1 MRCANCT
8 TELWGNPEVCPVCGS
23 PTGLSAPRGRRSRG
37 PRADSPEAPPP
48 QGQPPL
54 HGSGLL
60 SPTGPDAPQTPQGGS
75 LFNAADLLDPQVL
88 KALPLPDSAPE
99 NGAAHAAAPAT
110 PGNLDVSEQQ
120 PMINAAD
127 LFDPALL
134 AELGG
139 GRVESPP
146 ADNTPQDNWLL
157 GSAPPEV
164 PPLDPRAG
172 QQPIRQTGG
181 LAVPFLSLPPLAAP
195 PAPSRP
201 SAPIRNQPPP
211 QAPRAART
219 ANVPDIP
226 GLSEEIEEPPGRGWN
241 IVAPE
246 PPPARPRSRP
256 TPQGQPGPSLVPYPP
271 APYPQMPVQMPVPQ
285 PPLRR
290 GQTQMEPHH
299 GLLAT
304 IGGWLSLLLVLSII
318 SVAILFAAIRYFQLQ
333 DTPATGA
340 QSPGSLPTVAPRAGY
355 TIFRDTALGFSIQ
368 IPTVWSKQTDTD
380 KNDPGY
386 RGDLFQINVNAA
398 FEVGSSPQYQSWS
411 AGQIDDYI
419 LSNTPGLSNVSSFTT
434 SASTTSSIPIAGLN
448 WTPENAT
455 ITLDNGLVL
464 QASSVAVNYN
474 GRGYVIFYYTTQQVF
489 NSYDSQYF
497 EPALLTFRLLNIG
510 Q

>member
-1 MRCANCT
+1 MRCASCT

-37 PRADSPEAPPP
+37 PRADPPEAPPP
-48 QGQPPL
+48 QRQQPP
-54 HGSGLL
+54 HSSGLL
-60 SPTGPDAPQTPQGGS
+60 NPPGSGNTQAPQGGS

-88 KALPLPDSAPE
+88 KALPLPNSASE
-99 NGAAHAAAPAT
+99 DGAAQAAAPAT
-110 PGNLDVSEQQ
+110 PGNLDVSQQQ
-120 PMINAAD
+120 PMINATD

-139 GRVESPP
+139 GRVENPP
-146 ADNTPQDNWLL
+146 AASTPQDNWLS

-172 QQPIRQTGG
+172 QQPIRQTSGP
-181 LAVPFLSLPPLAAP
+181 AVPFLSLPPLAMP
-195 PAPSRP
+195 PTPARP

-211 QAPRAART
+211 QAPRGARI
-219 ANVPDIP
+219 ANAPDMP
-226 GLSEEIEEPPGRGWN
+226 GLSEEVEEPPGRGWN

-246 PPPARPRSRP
+246 PPVRPRSRP
-256 TPQGQPGPSLVPYPP
+256 TPQGQPGSSLVPYPP
-271 APYPQMPVQMPVPQ
+271 APYPQMPVPQ
-285 PPLRR
+285 PPPRR
-290 GQTQMEPHH
+290 GQAHMEPHH

-340 QSPGSLPTVAPRAGY
+340 QSPGTLPTIAPRAGY
-355 TIFRDTALGFSIQ
+355 TIFRDAALGFSIQ
-368 IPTVWSKQTDTD
+368 IPTVWSKQADVD
-380 KNDPGY
+380 KSDPSY
-386 RGDLFQINVNAA
+386 RGDLFQINVDAA
-398 FEVGSSPQYQSWS
+398 FEVGSSPQYQNWS

-419 LSNTPGLSNVSSFTT
+419 LSNMPGLSNVSTFTT
-434 SASTTSSIPIAGLN
+434 SASTASSIPIAGLN